1 MSGPRIVEKPF
12 KEKLL
17 PEVENENK
25 MEAILNSSHSQ
36 ETESVEQIY
45 KIEEIPLLT
54 MNNDEY
60 SKFLEHHQSKVVC

>member
-1 MSGPRIVEKPF
+1 MSGSKIVEKPL
-12 KEKLL
+12 KEKHL
-17 PEVENENK
+17 PEVENEDK
-25 MEAILNSSHSQ
+25 IEAKQNGSHSQ
-36 ETESVEQIY
+36 ETESLEQIY